1 MFLHKK
7 NDHKQHHS
15 MFQPQHGTPL
25 HFQDTKS
32 TFKKI
37 YERKQIEVKL
47 LEWLLGGL
55 HLHKFTCMKLLS
67 HLV

>member
-1 MFLHKK
+1 
-7 NDHKQHHS
+7 